1 MPRAVE
7 TYGARRFWPA
17 NEGPAKLPRKNAS
30 TCDGAVCPLLRHFSP
45 ASTASERRSRSGNAP
60 NGVFPMPITIT
71 GLMSPAYCARPFSS
85 LRTRC
90 SSASNRR
97 SRSAHRPS
105 ARSLQPDHSGHCPAA
120 ALQQPSLA
128 ILAGFHAI
136 QPCLDVL
143 KLLLDVLKLLVHL
156 AFERVKQRLE
166 KLHRVTV
173 QIGRASCRER
183 G

>member
-1 MPRAVE
+1 VPVVEALFTGFHRERTEVAVGKRPKWRLPDAD
-7 TYGARRFWPA
+7 YGYR
-17 NEGPAKLPRKNAS
+17 S
-30 TCDGAVCPLLRHFSP
+30 HVTSLLRSAVLQLAHSLLKRIQP
-45 ASTASERRSRSGNAP
+45 A
-60 NGVFPMPITIT
+60 VPIGPQTI
-71 GLMSPAYCARPFSS
+71 GAFRP
-85 LRTRC
+85 L
-90 SSASNRR
+90 
-97 SRSAHRPS
+97 
-105 ARSLQPDHSGHCPAA
+105 DHSGHCPAA

-173 QIGRASCRER
+173 HTAIL
-183 G
+183 